1 MTEKTDTEQT
11 NREKE
16 WELLGMAIEDLE
28 TMVKKKAEH
37 RGVPVSDVLIDM
49 LEFAQSQLE
58 EKYTNVHHIFNRV
71 VYVLQS
77 GMVVDNPN
85 LRDGDKEEIK

>member
-1 MTEKTDTEQT
+1 MTDTTET
-11 NREKE
+11 TDREKE

-49 LEFAQSQLE
+49 LEFAQTQLD

-71 VYVLQS
+71 IYVLQS
-77 GMVVDNPN
+77 GMVVDNPK
-85 LRDGDKEEIK
+85 LRDKD